1 MNSIDAEHFLKSI
14 AADTPENQK
23 LIDEF
28 LISLVDTD
36 SEVDEP

>member
-23 LIDEF
+23 LIEEF
-28 LISLVDTD
+28 LNSLSSD
-36 SEVDEP
+36 SETDEP